1 MFSLKLKKQLLRTSG
16 TLSFNETWLVLYWF
30 KVYFCWKRRTKVFAQ
45 KTVCSF
51 FLFCTER
58 SGKAQ
63 ERAYNGVFK
72 TEIKTLTPSN

>member
-16 TLSFNETWLVLYWF
+16 TLSFNETSLVLYWF

-45 KTVCSF
+45 KTVP